1 MSNGVVDTGG
11 ALPNSEE
18 RSASVGLIGEVDMSA
33 GDIYS
38 KSQLGVE
45 EVSNRKLKLSPRVR
59 TMLILV
65 DGQVPLFVLK
75 EEAQKV
81 GAAPDFLEQL
91 QTMGLIVKIGNVAG
105 QSKEEIK
112 APATDEF
119 TRFRLAQD
127 FMNVSVVNSLG
138 IKSFFFTLKLE
149 RAGTILD
156 LHQLVEPYRE
166 AITKGSGKEEAE
178 VLTQRLQGMLGDSR
192 P

>member
-1 MSNGVVDTGG
+1 MGV
-11 ALPNSEE
+11 
-18 RSASVGLIGEVDMSA
+18 

-45 EVSNRKLKLSPRVR
+45 EVSNRKMKLSSRMR

-65 DGQVPLFVLK
+65 DGHVPLLMLR

-91 QTMGLIVKIGNVAG
+91 QSLGLIIQTGTVNDKSEASLNQAS
-105 QSKEEIK
+105 QP
-112 APATDEF
+112 PATDEF

-127 FMNVSVVNSLG
+127 FMNVTAVNSLG

-149 RAGTILD
+149 RAQNLNELRELLD
-156 LHQLVEPYRE
+156 PYKA
-166 AITKGSGKEEAE
+166 AITKGSGGEEAE
-178 VLTQRLQGMLGDSR
+178 VLANRLRGMLAA
-192 P
+192 

>member
-1 MSNGVVDTGG
+1 
-11 ALPNSEE
+11 
-18 RSASVGLIGEVDMSA
+18 MSA

-38 KSQLGVE
+38 KSQLGIE
-45 EVSNRKLKLSPRVR
+45 EVNNRKMKLSPRVR

-65 DGQVPLFVLK
+65 DGHVPLFVLR

-91 QTMGLIVKIGNVAG
+91 QAMGLIVKTGSVSDNPEQEKSVKAAPVA
-105 QSKEEIK
+105 
-112 APATDEF
+112 DEF

-127 FMNVSVVNSLG
+127 FMNVSAVNSLG

-149 RAGTILD
+149 RAGTLAD
-156 LHQLVEPYRE
+156 LKELVEPYRD

-178 VLTQRLQGMLGDSR
+178 VLTNRLKNMLG
-192 P
+192 